1 MTDTSPTLDWATA
14 PDQFRGAF
22 ENTKTQLE
30 QAQQDAA
37 RADQLAR
44 ENAMLKAGVDMSHP
58 AAATFV
64 AGYSGPLEVDDVK
77 AAWEPIGGTP
87 PPTPPPTTTAPPTN
101 DDGSDPIVVAQLN
114 DLQAQRNQLSN
125 GGTAPGE
132 EPTVDPQTG
141 MIQRFHHGLSKGHTR
156 ERATNDGLA
165 VLFEAA
171 ANGDPR
177 VTSDSPEGSVR
188 NWRQKNEF

>member
-1 MTDTSPTLDWATA
+1 MTDISPTLDWATA
-14 PDQFRGAF
+14 PDQFRSSFDNVKA
-22 ENTKTQLE
+22 QLE
-30 QAQQDAA
+30 QAQQEAA
-37 RADQLAR
+37 RADQLER
-44 ENAMLKAGVDMSHP
+44 QNAMLLAGVDMSHP

-77 AAWEPIGGTP
+77 AAWAPIGGTP

-101 DDGSDPIVVAQLN
+101 DDGSDPDVVAQQSA
-114 DLQAQRNQLSN
+114 LQAQRNQLSN
-125 GGTAPGE
+125 GGTAPGD
-132 EPTVDPQTG
+132 EPTADPQTA
-141 MIQRFHHGLSKGHTR
+141 MIQRFQHGLSKGHPR
-156 ERATNDGLA
+156 DRAMNDGIA